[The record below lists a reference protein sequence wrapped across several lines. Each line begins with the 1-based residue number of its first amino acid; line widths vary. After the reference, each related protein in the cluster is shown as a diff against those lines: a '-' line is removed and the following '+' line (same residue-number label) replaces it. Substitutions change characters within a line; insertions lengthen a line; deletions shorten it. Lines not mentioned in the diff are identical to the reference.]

1 MYKDLSE
8 EELILLAI
16 EYQIKGV
23 PIPSG
28 IVEILGSV
36 TIATIRESK

>member
-16 EYQIKGV
+16 EYTVKGV
-23 PIPSG
+23 PVPSG
-28 IVEILGSV
+28 IVSLLGED
-36 TIATIRESK
+36 TMQLIMESA

>member
-16 EYQIKGV
+16 EYIAKGV
-23 PIPSG
+23 PVPTG
-28 IVEILGSV
+28 IVSLLGDD
-36 TIATIRESK
+36 TMKLIKDCA